1 VILLD
6 SDVIIAHLRGHPAAR
21 GWLEGVRVAGEVLAL
36 SAVSGTEILGGMHSD
51 ERHQVRRLLDSFR
64 CLPVSREVGWR
75 AGALR
80 RRYRRSH
87 SEIGTVYY
95 LIAATA
101 ELDDCELATL
111 NVKHYP
117 MFSHLRA
124 PFDLT
129 EGL

>member
-1 VILLD
+1 MILLD
-6 SDVIIAHLRGHPAAR
+6 SDVIIAHLRGQPAAR
-21 GWLEGVRVAGEVLAL
+21 GWLEGVRVNGVVLAF
-36 SAVSGTEILGGMHSD
+36 SAVSGTEILGGMRSD

-87 SEIGTVYY
+87 SGIGTVDY

-117 MFSHLRA
+117 MFSHLRT

-129 EGL
+129 PG